1 MRQFSAVNGQHC
13 KKEGNY
19 SPLPFLWKGI
29 KALIKL
35 NKKRFGDM
43 KRVHEQGGVG
53 CRWERTDKGVILVGK
68 KCWRPPG
75 KSACEAG
82 WFLDLQQILMT
93 T

>member
-1 MRQFSAVNGQHC
+1 
-13 KKEGNY
+13 
-19 SPLPFLWKGI
+19 
-29 KALIKL
+29 
-35 NKKRFGDM
+35 M

-68 KCWRPPG
+68 KKCLEPPG